1 LAVSEEKLKEI
12 VDIILVEADFLIDD
26 RTTENLN

>member
-12 VDIILVEADFLIDD
+12 VDIILVEAGKKKDD
-26 RTTENLN
+26 IFNFF